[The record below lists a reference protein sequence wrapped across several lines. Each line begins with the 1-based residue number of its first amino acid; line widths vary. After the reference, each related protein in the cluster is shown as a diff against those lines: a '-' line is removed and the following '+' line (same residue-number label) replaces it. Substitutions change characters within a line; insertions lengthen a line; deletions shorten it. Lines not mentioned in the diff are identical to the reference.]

1 MKKMPKTKNAYVRNV
16 RLATDADLAKIKS
29 IVVKKPV
36 YNIGLLKEIEKM
48 DADSVSKFM
57 NGQKATNEISID
69 KTVSAGFV
77 SIFDV
82 IKKDDAEYN
91 DIGGHDVT
99 VLTVVDGNKA
109 VFKGTVKGIDG
120 YTVYVGINDT
130 TVFMCPTQSDCWI
143 FE

>member
-1 MKKMPKTKNAYVRNV
+1 MPKTTKAYVRNV
-16 RLATDADLAKIKS
+16 RLATANDIEKIDS

-36 YNIGLLKEIEKM
+36 YDIALLDKIKTM

-57 NGQKATNEISID
+57 NGQTAKNRVVSD

-82 IKKDDAEYN
+82 IKKDELEYA
-91 DIGGHDVT
+91 DIGGHKVT
-99 VLTVVDGNKA
+99 VLTVIDGNKA
-109 VFKGTVKGIDG
+109 LIEDATVKGIDG
-120 YTVYVGINDT
+120 YTVYVAINET
-130 TVFMCPTQSDCWI
+130 TVFMCPSQSDCWI